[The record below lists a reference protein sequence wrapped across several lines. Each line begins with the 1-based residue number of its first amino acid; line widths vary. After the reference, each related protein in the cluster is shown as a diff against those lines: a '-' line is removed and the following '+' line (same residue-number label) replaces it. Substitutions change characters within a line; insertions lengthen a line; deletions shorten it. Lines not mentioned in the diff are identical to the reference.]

1 MEIDRR
7 AFIAS
12 LGGTTAVGLMSD
24 EAKADALEEYLSAR
38 LNEAVAQPRSA
49 TPARPCLAMG

>member
-12 LGGTTAVGLMSD
+12 LGGTTAVALMTS
-24 EAKADALEEYLSAR
+24 EQKADALEGYMEEQLDQ
-38 LNEAVAQPRSA
+38 AVAAQQPE
-49 TPARPCLAMG
+49 